1 MTTLAKYEQ
10 TIMQMVN
17 DCAAAGQKLSQGLAI
32 MGNMDALYLYYKPS
46 TPTENGVL
54 QLVPDSAT
62 EPEGFVLATGEGLR
76 CNVPYSNY
84 FQWVKSRIGGLPIL
98 AHNL

>member
-10 TIMQMVN
+10 IIMEMVN
-17 DCAAAGQKLSQGLAI
+17 DCANAGQKLSQGLA
-32 MGNMDALYLYYKPS
+32 MVGNMDALYLYYKPS

-54 QLVPDSAT
+54 QLVPDSANA
-62 EPEGFVLATGEGLR
+62 PEGFVLATGEGSR

-84 FQWVKSRIGGLPIL
+84 FQWVKSRVGRLPIL